1 MSSTLQGARI
11 PAALFAAGVLATLLF
26 VFLFIAASPPQVE
39 ESPTQTIVECTD
51 KVSASPG
58 IDVKSLSIK
67 NEVAEY
73 CYRLLNGGYLLSDFK
88 IRRLKFFQQKYD
100 EVVML
105 WMVVIITLSGVVL
118 AGMQLVISYNLSKR
132 RNEGLSIDAT
142 EVTVQRDRVVFRSSI
157 TGLAIL
163 AISFAFFLV
172 FVLEIYTIREINP
185 DGTSGKAVPAETGS
199 RGENPSGNGYGA
211 PVSLPQK

>member
-1 MSSTLQGARI
+1 MSSTLRGARV
-11 PAALFAAGVLATLLF
+11 PAASFVAGVLATLF
-26 VFLFIAASPPQVE
+26 FLFLVIAVSPPQVE

-67 NEVAEY
+67 NEVAEH

-105 WMVVIITLSGVVL
+105 WMVVVITLSGVVL
-118 AGMQLVISYNLSKR
+118 AGMQLAINRIGNFGHFLRIFSCVC
-132 RNEGLSIDAT
+132 A
-142 EVTVQRDRVVFRSSI
+142 RD
-157 TGLAIL
+157 LH
-163 AISFAFFLV
+163 
-172 FVLEIYTIREINP
+172 N
-185 DGTSGKAVPAETGS
+185 S
-199 RGENPSGNGYGA
+199 RD
-211 PVSLPQK
+211 